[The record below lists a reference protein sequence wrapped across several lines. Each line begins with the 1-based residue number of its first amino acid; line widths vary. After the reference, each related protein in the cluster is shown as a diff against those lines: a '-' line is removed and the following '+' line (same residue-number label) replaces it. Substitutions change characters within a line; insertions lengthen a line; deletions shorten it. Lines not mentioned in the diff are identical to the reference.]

1 MKYAIICLF
10 CFAFVQR
17 TFTQDSLHQFW
28 LGKTAGNIPH
38 LDYGLG
44 EDRLGGAKMTYLD
57 SNIILKI
64 VDSAGDNYKVQL
76 SKYHSAYIYK
86 SLVVKDSSLIEKPYY
101 LTDKWMIRG
110 DSINDYIH
118 IKTFDKLPYRSIQQL
133 SPTRIVLDIFGAV
146 SNTNRITQL
155 NTAKEIKAAWYE
167 QTEDDVMRVYI
178 ELNHPQIWG
187 YHIAYD
193 TAGLLITVKQ
203 QKDILQWNK
212 FTVAVDAGHGG
223 SNVGAAGVTTKV
235 AEKVYTL
242 QFAKQLQAVLTEN
255 GFRVIMTRTTD
266 TDVTM
271 PDRVLMMR
279 EINPDVLISLHLN
292 SDPYDTVRGAG
303 TYYRYIGFRS
313 LSQYIYNR
321 MLQIGLNEYGNSG
334 SFNFG
339 LSGPTEYS
347 NCLVEIAFLSNK
359 DDEKRIIDPAFQ
371 KQVAKQITEGLKDWL
386 TANGIQ
392 LPKAGMFMKE

>member
-1 MKYAIICLF
+1 MKYALICLF
-10 CFAFVQR
+10 CFAFVPK
-17 TFTQDSLHQFW
+17 TFTQDSLRKFW
-28 LGKTAGNIPH
+28 LGKTTGNIPH

-57 SNIILKI
+57 TNIVLKI
-64 VDSAGDNYKVQL
+64 IDSAGDNYKVQL

-86 SLVVKDSSLIEKPYY
+86 SLVATDSLLISKPYY
-101 LTDKWMIRG
+101 LTDKWMIWG
-110 DSINDYIH
+110 DSTNDYVH
-118 IKTFDKLPYRSIQQL
+118 IKTFDKLPYTSIQQL
-133 SPTRIVLDIFGAV
+133 SPTRIVIDVFGAV

-167 QTEDDVMRVYI
+167 QPEDDVMRVFI

-193 TAGLLITVKQ
+193 TSGLLVTVKR
-203 QKDILQWNK
+203 QKDILQWSK

-235 AEKVYTL
+235 GEKVYTL
-242 QFAKQLQAVLTEN
+242 QFAKQLRAVLAEN
-255 GFRVIMTRTTD
+255 GFNVIMTRTKD
-266 TDVTM
+266 TNIAM
-271 PDRVLMMR
+271 ADRVLMMR
-279 EINPDVLISLHLN
+279 SINPDILISLHLN
-292 SDPYDTVRGAG
+292 SDPYDTVRGAS

-313 LSQYIYNR
+313 LSQAIYNR
-321 MLQIGLNEYGNSG
+321 MLALGLNEYGNSG

-339 LSGPTEYS
+339 LSGPTEYP

-359 DDEKRIIDPAFQ
+359 SDEKRIVDPIFQ
-371 KQVAKQITEGLKDWL
+371 RQVAMQITEGLKDWL
-386 TANGIQ
+386 TVNNVQ
-392 LPKAGMFMKE
+392 LPKAGTFIKQ